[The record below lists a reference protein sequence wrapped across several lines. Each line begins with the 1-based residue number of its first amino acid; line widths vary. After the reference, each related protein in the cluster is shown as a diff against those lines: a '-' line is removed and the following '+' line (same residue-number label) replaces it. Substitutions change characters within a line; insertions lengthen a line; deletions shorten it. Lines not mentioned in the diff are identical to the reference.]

1 MLANNTIETKVR
13 QIAVTATITSAE
25 DATQTVAFTN
35 RDSIKSFEITRVGD
49 TSKFFGFGVTH
60 RLNLKLVNVANPA
73 LIKANNKVK
82 LIPNIDTYPS
92 TVATAFDAYPTFY
105 ISEVHY
111 NETEFEYSITAY
123 DVIYKA
129 KELTAREMT
138 IDSSYC
144 IGQVADAAA
153 VLLGITSV
161 HTETIFSTL
170 TYDSSTKANLDGT
183 ETIREVLDAIAEAT
197 QTIYFINHEDKLIFK
212 RLDYAGTAVATID
225 KDNYFTLES
234 RDNKR
239 LGTIASVTELGDNYS
254 ASTAQSGSTQYVRD
268 NPFWELR
275 TDIATLVDNALAAVG
290 GATISQ
296 FKMDWRGNLALEIG
310 DKIDI
315 ITLDADANPLSAFL
329 LDDSLVYDG
338 GLKQKTQWLYSEHEE
353 TDTNPTNLGDA
364 LKQTYAKVD
373 KANKEVTIVAS
384 KMDTMGS
391 DVAALKMNTDSISAS
406 VSSLSNDL
414 HTTADNI
421 NNQIGEL
428 QTKVNAAITAEDV
441 RLEVEEALADGVN
454 EVRTT
459 TGFVFNDKGLTIS
472 KTGSQMETNIDEDGM
487 TISRNNTTVLEA
499 DNQGVSAYNLHAS
512 TYLIVGENSRFE
524 DYTGDSGEAR
534 TGCFWIGS

>member
-25 DATQTVAFTN
+25 DATQTAAFTN

-60 RLNLKLVNVANPA
+60 RLNLKLVNVPNPA

-92 TVATAFDAYPTFY
+92 TVATAFDAFPTFY

-123 DVIYKA
+123 DVIPKA
-129 KELTAREMT
+129 TELESRNMT
-138 IDSSYC
+138 IASSYS

-153 VLLGITSV
+153 ALLGVTSV

-170 TYDSSTKANLDGT
+170 TYDSSTKANLEGT

-212 RLDYAGTAVATID
+212 RLDYAGTGVATID
-225 KDNYFTLES
+225 EDNYFTLKSKE
-234 RDNKR
+234 NKR

-254 ASTAQSGSTQYVRD
+254 TSTAQSGSTQYVRN

-275 TDIATLVDNALAAVG
+275 DDIATLVDNALAVVG

-296 FKMDWRGNLALEIG
+296 FEMNWRGNLALEIG
-310 DKIDI
+310 DKINI
-315 ITLDADANPLSAFL
+315 TTLDADTLSAFL

-338 GLKQKTQWLYSEHEE
+338 GLKQKTQWLYSEQEE
-353 TDTNPTNLGDA
+353 TETNPTNLGDA

-373 KANKEVTIVAS
+373 KTNKEITIVAS
-384 KMDTMGS
+384 KTDTMSS
-391 DVAALKMNTDSISAS
+391 DMAALKMNTDSISAS

-414 HTTADNI
+414 HTTADSI

-472 KTGSQMETNIDEDGM
+472 KTGSEMETNIDEDGM
-487 TISRNNTTVLEA
+487 TITRNNTTVLEA

-534 TGCFWIGS
+534 TGCFWIAN

>member
-1 MLANNTIETKVR
+1 MLVNNTTETKVR

-25 DATQTVAFTN
+25 DATQTAAFTN

-73 LIKANNKVK
+73 LIKAHNKVK

-92 TVATAFDAYPTFY
+92 TVATAFDVFPTFY

-123 DVIYKA
+123 DVIPEA
-129 KELTAREMT
+129 TELKSREMS
-138 IDSSYC
+138 IPSSYS

-153 VLLGITSV
+153 ALLGVTSV

-170 TYDSSTKANLDGT
+170 TYDSTTKANLEGT
-183 ETIREVLDAIAEAT
+183 ESIREVLDAIAEAT
-197 QTIYFINHEDKLIFK
+197 QTIYYINHEDKLVFK

-225 KDNYFTLES
+225 KDNYFELKS

-254 ASTAQSGSTQYVRD
+254 ASTAVSGSTQYVRN

-275 TDIATLVDNALAAVG
+275 DDIATLVDNALAAVG

-296 FKMDWRGNLALEIG
+296 FEMNWRGNLALEIG
-310 DKIDI
+310 DKINI
-315 ITLDADANPLSAFL
+315 TTLDADTLSAFL

-338 GLKQKTQWLYSEHEE
+338 GLKQKTQWIYKEQEE

-364 LKQTYAKVD
+364 LKQTYAKVNKVD
-373 KANKEVTIVAS
+373 KEVTIVAS
-384 KMDTMGS
+384 KTDTMGS
-391 DVAALKMNTDSISAS
+391 DMAALKMNTDSISAS
-406 VSSLSNDL
+406 VTAISDDL
-414 HTTADNI
+414 HKTADSI

-472 KTGSQMETNIDEDGM
+472 KTGSEMETNIDEDGM
-487 TISRNNTTVLEA
+487 TITRNNTTVLEA

-534 TGCFWIGS
+534 TGCFWIAG

>member
-13 QIAVTATITSAE
+13 QIAVNVTITSAE
-25 DATQTVAFTN
+25 DATQTAAFTN

-73 LIKANNKVK
+73 LIKAHNKVK

-92 TVATAFDAYPTFY
+92 TVATAFDTYPTFY

-123 DVIYKA
+123 DVIPKA
-129 KELTAREMT
+129 TELLSREMS
-138 IDSSYC
+138 IPSSYS

-153 VLLGITSV
+153 ALLGVTSV

-170 TYDSSTKANLDGT
+170 TYDSTTKANLEGT
-183 ETIREVLDAIAEAT
+183 ESIREVLDAIAEAT

-225 KDNYFTLES
+225 KDNYFELKS

-254 ASTAQSGSTQYVRD
+254 ASTAVSGSTQYVRN

-275 TDIATLVDNALAAVG
+275 DDIATLVDNALAAVG

-296 FKMDWRGNLALEIG
+296 FEMNWRGNLTLEIG
-310 DKIDI
+310 DKINI
-315 ITLDADANPLSAFL
+315 TTLDADTLSAFL
-329 LDDSLVYDG
+329 LDDSLVYNG
-338 GLKQKTQWLYSEHEE
+338 GLKQKTQWIYKEQEE

-373 KANKEVTIVAS
+373 KTNKEVTIVAS
-384 KMDTMGS
+384 KTDTMSS
-391 DVAALKMNTDSISAS
+391 DMAALKMNTDSISAS
-406 VSSLSNDL
+406 VTSLSDNL
-414 HTTADNI
+414 HATADSL

-472 KTGSQMETNIDEDGM
+472 KTGSEMETNINEDGM

-534 TGCFWIGS
+534 TGCFWIAG

>member
-1 MLANNTIETKVR
+1 MLVNNTTETKVR
-13 QIAVTATITSAE
+13 QIAVSATITSAE

-60 RLNLKLVNVANPA
+60 RLNLKLVNVANSA
-73 LIKANNKVK
+73 LIKAHNKVK
-82 LIPNIDTYPS
+82 LIPSIDTYPS

-111 NETEFEYSITAY
+111 DETTFEYSITAY
-123 DVIYKA
+123 DVIYGA
-129 KELTAREMT
+129 TELKSIEMT
-138 IDSSYC
+138 IASSYS

-153 VLLGITSV
+153 ALLGVTSV
-161 HTETIFSTL
+161 HTEPIFSTL
-170 TYDSSTKANLDGT
+170 TYDDSTKANLEGT

-197 QTIYFINHEDKLIFK
+197 QTIFYINHEDKLIFK

-225 KDNYFTLES
+225 EDNYFELSSKE
-234 RDNKR
+234 NKR

-254 ASTAQSGSTQYVRD
+254 ASTAQSGSTQYVRN

-275 TDIATLVDNALAAVG
+275 DDIATLVDNALAAVG

-296 FKMDWRGNLALEIG
+296 FEMNWRGNLALEIG
-310 DKIDI
+310 DKINI
-315 ITLDADANPLSAFL
+315 TTLDADTLSAFL

-338 GLKQKTQWLYSEHEE
+338 GLKQKTQWIYSEQEE

-373 KANKEVTIVAS
+373 KTAKEVTIVAS
-384 KMDTMGS
+384 KADTMGS

-406 VSSLSNDL
+406 VTAISNDL
-414 HTTADNI
+414 HTTTDSI

-472 KTGSQMETNIDEDGM
+472 KTGSEMETNIDEDGM
-487 TISRNNTTVLEA
+487 TITRNNTTVLEA

-512 TYLIVGENSRFE
+512 TYLIVGEHSRFE

-534 TGCFWIGS
+534 TGCFWIG